1 MKRKKSSQ
9 KVSIVLPSLGPGGA
23 ERLAVSVA
31 NEWTKKGYDVEFII
45 ANKSYALSEKQGN
58 FQDLL
63 DQDILIHDLKVERL
77 RDTIFPLSSYLKKSR
92 PDVIWAGLWPM
103 TVIAIIS
110 WLLAGRIG
118 RIYTIDHNQISVST
132 AVALKVPKFIISI
145 VTRCTYPFANGIMAV
160 SEGVKR
166 DLAKLTGLK
175 KDRIKVIYNPAAR
188 GIGKKTKISSDMKN
202 NLWGKD
208 SGKCILSV
216 GTFKEQKNFKLLIEA
231 FSMFSEEQ
239 NSTLIILGEGEL
251 RLDLEKQVEALGLSD
266 KVFLPGFVNDP
277 SPWFLTADLF
287 VLSSNWEGLP
297 TVLIESLDCGLPV
310 VSTDTPTG
318 PSEILEGGLWGILV
332 QMNNSKALLAGIKES
347 FSKQHNPD
355 ALMERA
361 DQFSVKNI
369 SIKYLEYFELS

>member
-1 MKRKKSSQ
+1 MQ
-9 KVSIVLPSLGPGGA
+9 KHKILIVLPSLGPGGA

-31 NEWTKKGYDVEFII
+31 NEWTKKGYEVEFII
-45 ANKSYALSEKQGN
+45 AHKSYALSDKQGN

-63 DQDILIHDLKVERL
+63 DQDIFIHDLKVKRL
-77 RDTIFPLSSYLKKSR
+77 RDTILPLSRYFKKSK
-92 PDVIWAGLWPM
+92 PDVIWVGLWPL
-103 TVIAIIS
+103 TAIAIIS

-118 RIYTIDHNQISVST
+118 RIYTIDHNQISIST
-132 AVALKVPKFIISI
+132 AVALKIPKLIISI
-145 VTRCTYPFANGIMAV
+145 ITRCTYPFANGIMAV

-166 DLAKLTGLK
+166 DLTQLTGLGN
-175 KDRIKVIYNPAAR
+175 DRVKVIYNPAAR
-188 GIGKKTKISSDMKN
+188 GIGKKAKVSSDMKN

-216 GTFKEQKNFKLLIEA
+216 GAFKEQKNFKLLIEA

-239 NSTLIILGEGEL
+239 NSTLIILGEGDL
-251 RLDLEKQVEALGLSD
+251 RIDLEKQVEALGLSD
-266 KVFLPGFVNDP
+266 KVFLPGFVDDP

-318 PSEILEGGLWGILV
+318 PSEILEGDLWGILV
-332 QMNNSKALLAGIKES
+332 PMNNAKALLAGIKKS
-347 FSKQHNPD
+347 FSKKHNPD

-369 SIKYLEYFELS
+369 SLKYLKYFELS